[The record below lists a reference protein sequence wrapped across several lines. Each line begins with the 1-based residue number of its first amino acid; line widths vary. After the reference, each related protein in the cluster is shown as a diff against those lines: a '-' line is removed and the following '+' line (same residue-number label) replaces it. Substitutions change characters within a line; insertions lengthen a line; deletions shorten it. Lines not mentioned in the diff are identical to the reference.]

1 MRAVTISRFGG
12 PDVLTIADVPVPEPE
27 PGQVSIDV
35 THAAV
40 GLADVLMRRG
50 EFGGNPPMV
59 PGLEV
64 AGTVRAL
71 GAGVTGLR
79 VGQPVVT
86 LSRPTA
92 GGYAE
97 ISVADAGVTISL
109 DDAPDVDPAAAV
121 ATLPN
126 ATTAVLALTTVA
138 HLRPG
143 ERMLVHGALGA
154 LSMTI
159 AQVARQLGAGEILGT
174 VRRKEQI
181 DAGRRRGYTD
191 VVLADDF
198 TEHADAHQADVIV
211 DPVGA
216 PLSRASLDALA
227 PLGRLVCVGNASGAD
242 DVTFGGNQLWLANAA
257 VLGLNAGG
265 LLAEHPEDGRDA
277 ARRALDLIASGALT
291 TDYTTLPLDQA
302 AQAHERLQ
310 QGGVT
315 ERLILTT

>member
-1 MRAVTISRFGG
+1 MRAVTIPRFGG
-12 PDVLTIADVPVPEPE
+12 PDVLTTADLPTPEPS

-50 EFGGNPPMV
+50 EFGGEPPII

-64 AGTVRAL
+64 AGTIRAV
-71 GAGVTGLR
+71 GDGVTGLR

-97 ISVADAGVTISL
+97 VSLADAGVTISL
-109 DDAPDVDPAAAV
+109 DDTGDLDPAAVV
-121 ATLPN
+121 AALPN
-126 ATTAVLALTTVA
+126 ATTAMLALTTAA
-138 HLRPG
+138 HLQPG
-143 ERMLVHGALGA
+143 ERLLVHGALGA
-154 LSMTI
+154 LSTSVAQI
-159 AQVARQLGAGEILGT
+159 ARHLHAGPITGI
-174 VRRKEQI
+174 VRRREQI
-181 DAGRRRGYTD
+181 DAARRRGYDDVILTD
-191 VVLADDF
+191 EF
-198 TEHADAHQADVIV
+198 TDHAEAHQADVII
-211 DPVGA
+211 DPVGGA
-216 PLSRASLDALA
+216 LREASLYALA

-242 DVTFGGNQLWLANAA
+242 DVSFGGNQLWMANAA

-265 LLAEHPEDGRDA
+265 LLAEHPQRGRDA
-277 ARRALDLIASGALT
+277 AHRALDILASGALT

-302 AQAHERLQ
+302 AQAHERLE

-315 ERLILTT
+315 ERIVLTI